1 MRRVW
6 FVSVCIFLTV
16 GFWGMSMGQT
26 FAQEQGEREGLKERK
41 SIRDRW
47 AGKDKGEIEKLI
59 ESLRIVK
66 MTEALNLSEEQSIK
80 VFTKIGQIEREKKV
94 LQKKKIEAIQ
104 NLRELVDSG
113 AHEEDIK
120 KSVENIKNLAV
131 SIKEQ
136 DDALTKYLE
145 GVLSVEQQ
153 ARYIIFA
160 EDFQKDIRKM
170 IGHARDGRGKQREGI
185 NATQPKDTERE
196 RTYILPPLPEVM
208 EPEQ

>member
-1 MRRVW
+1 MRRVL
-6 FVSVCIFLTV
+6 FVSVCIFLVV
-16 GFWGMSMGQT
+16 GFWGMSMGKT

-41 SIRDRW
+41 SVRDRW
-47 AGKDKGEIEKLI
+47 AGKDRGEIEKLI

-104 NLRELVDSG
+104 NLRELIDSG
-113 AHEEDIK
+113 AHEEDVK

-131 SIKEQ
+131 SIKDQ
-136 DDALTKYLE
+136 DETLIKYLE

-153 ARYIIFA
+153 AKYILFA

-170 IGHARDGRGKQREGI
+170 IGHARDGRFKEREGANI
-185 NATQPKDTERE
+185 PTPKPMEKEGLD
-196 RTYILPPLPEVM
+196 IPSPEGM